1 MATARGP
8 RQYQRHETKAL
19 LRAHLS
25 AAARLGQHS
34 TLHCAVCHRLRRL
47 VAEFPPE
54 PFVPPESEPT
64 TVPRQEVA
72 PLGATQRPIET
83 VTLTEEATA
92 DLVRSPAPD
101 LPTPRGAD
109 DIDAA
114 ESAAAGVR
122 AAQEPHR
129 TPSA

>member
-1 MATARGP
+1 MATARGS

-34 TLHCAVCHRLRRL
+34 TRHCAVCHRLRRL

-54 PFVPPESEPT
+54 PFVPPEAFVSLEPEPP
-64 TVPRQEVA
+64 V
-72 PLGATQRPIET
+72 ET
-83 VTLTEEATA
+83 VTLTEEATV

-101 LPTPRGAD
+101 LPPPRGAD
-109 DIDAA
+109 DIRAA

-122 AAQEPHR
+122 AAQEPHGA
-129 TPSA
+129 PST